1 MLGTLVANAIRRM
14 NNLESFSWDM
24 PTGVLPSVF
33 AALGLLAHQ
42 PGKKCKLNSV
52 RIRWHDNTKCIRKV
66 GAPDPYDEADSM
78 ALVPQ
83 GTRTTPIGL
92 MLPPGRRHPRPR
104 VPVPYSEYPSGYPTF
119 SVLPPLKSL
128 AVLDIDEMG
137 YLDEMAVLIGRSKD
151 ILKELSVGISSR
163 ALNLA
168 FAYPWDGP
176 GLEQIDHSARWPGE
190 STVGV
195 RRLGGV
201 LGVLVGKVY
210 DIPKRELQDQ
220 PALPAA
226 LQPQKTNA
234 FLPTLRVT
242 QCPKTSG
249 PKHSSRTPLEGKLK
263 LQKLALERVPLSIHV
278 CRYAFDWSV
287 LTNLTLLSCGKL
299 DKLWKMLRRH
309 FRPTQVRTTFS
320 VSPNN
325 KPSVDVMR
333 KYHLALKVIHTDTT
347 SLPLIN
353 LIKETLAPNS
363 LEGLFLLHRPGSK
376 GSMLPLDTIFRG
388 AIKPHHESLRKVF
401 LRGHSLDWA
410 LSTNMSLYLTSGRMK
425 NLRELSAAMKYR
437 DWVSFTANFRPLP
450 PSPQASPSPPPH
462 SHKQNTKPN

>member
-1 MLGTLVANAIRRM
+1 MLGTLVANAINRM
-14 NNLESFSWDM
+14 SNLESFSWDM
-24 PTGVLPSVF
+24 PTGVIPCVF
-33 AALGLLAHQ
+33 EALGSLAHQ
-42 PGKKCKLNSV
+42 PAKKCKLSSV
-52 RIRWHDNTKCIRKV
+52 RVRWHDNTKCIQKA
-66 GAPDPYDEADSM
+66 GTPDPYDKEDSM

-92 MLPPGRRHPRPR
+92 MLPPGQGHPRPR
-104 VPVPYSEYPSGYPTF
+104 VPVPYCKYPCGYPTF

-128 AVLDIDEMG
+128 AVLGIDEIR

-151 ILKELSVGISSR
+151 TIRELSVGISSR
-163 ALNLA
+163 VLNLA

-201 LGVLVGKVY
+201 LGILVGKIY
-210 DIPKRELQDQ
+210 DIPKRKLLDQ
-220 PALPAA
+220 PAVDVVVLRPERTSAFPYT
-226 LQPQKTNA
+226 LSKVPQP
-234 FLPTLRVT
+234 R
-242 QCPKTSG
+242 S
-249 PKHSSRTPLEGKLK
+249 PKHSSRTRLEGKLK
-263 LQKLALERVPLSIHV
+263 LQKLVLERVPLSIHV

-299 DKLWKMLRRH
+299 EKLWKMLQRH

-320 VSPNN
+320 FSSN
-325 KPSVDVMR
+325 KMPSVDVMR

-347 SLPLIN
+347 SLPLISF
-353 LIKETLAPNS
+353 IKETLAPNS
-363 LEGLFLLHRPGSK
+363 LEGLFLRYRPGPM

-401 LRGHSLDWA
+401 LRGHGMEWA
-410 LSTNMSLYLTSGRMK
+410 LSTEMSLYFTSGRMK
-425 NLRELSAAMKYR
+425 NLRELSVAMKYK
-437 DWVSFTANFRPLP
+437 DWVSLNTRLRPLRP
-450 PSPQASPSPPPH
+450 PWTLSSSPSIA
-462 SHKQNTKPN
+462 